1 MPDAPLSRRA
11 RRTFEEEAADR
22 AALNDP
28 TLSLAP
34 GLSSGEIPDASQLS
48 RRDRRRLERLARPL
62 EAWTAEEEMLATGQI
77 PAMTPER
84 IAEQERISREKAM
97 RAAQDAASASQELRV
112 LAEAEARQA
121 AWAAELPS
129 QQEPVRPFVNQPAP
143 AQPVVRPPAPDLAT
157 GQFAETAYAEPANSE
172 PQHDAPA
179 SRFDFPGLPPE
190 AESPDGRGV
199 AEPPADAPAS
209 TEPSGGYQPRL
220 ILEDEPLAPVVHA
233 DTHRAPDVAPEPV
246 QAPDSGSFPTGS
258 IATGQSRVL
267 DELFP
272 PGSNQAALRQQD
284 PFAHQAAQA
293 DAPAPASSDAIPTL
307 LPPQDGP
314 TGPSNPVEEI
324 RRLAA
329 EAMSG
334 IERASRS
341 EEAAPQQ
348 TPAQQTPS
356 QPVPVQQ
363 APVRGQSWDEVVA
376 AGSAA
381 PASQQAYDA
390 LGMSRADE
398 PVPTTTPGGG
408 LAPHHAAFD
417 QLASNTQGAAY
428 GAGIDERRQAP
439 ASGQFPSVQS
449 GQFPTQSGQ
458 FPTQSGQFPTQS
470 GQFPSV
476 QAEAPGVAPQPL
488 THPQGPAWA
497 THPLEAAQPT
507 QPAHADPNDFK
518 PVTDAPKPDFSG
530 LYQTSPTAQFGPG
543 SASSPTGQFGTVS
556 GTIPTGHMSTNPS
569 GTIRRLDMPD
579 VGGAKH
585 FKWLH
590 LAVIG
595 ALMFVLGVVIY
606 NAAFAQ

>member
-1 MPDAPLSRRA
+1 
-11 RRTFEEEAADR
+11 
-22 AALNDP
+22 
-28 TLSLAP
+28 
-34 GLSSGEIPDASQLS
+34 
-48 RRDRRRLERLARPL
+48 
-62 EAWTAEEEMLATGQI
+62 
-77 PAMTPER
+77 
-84 IAEQERISREKAM
+84 
-97 RAAQDAASASQELRV
+97 
-112 LAEAEARQA
+112 
-121 AWAAELPS
+121 
-129 QQEPVRPFVNQPAP
+129 
-143 AQPVVRPPAPDLAT
+143 
-157 GQFAETAYAEPANSE
+157 
-172 PQHDAPA
+172 
-179 SRFDFPGLPPE
+179 
-190 AESPDGRGV
+190 
-199 AEPPADAPAS
+199 
-209 TEPSGGYQPRL
+209 L
-220 ILEDEPLAPVVHA
+220 ILEDEPLTPVVHA
-233 DTHRAPDVAPEPV
+233 DTHHAPDAAPEPV
-246 QAPDSGSFPTGS
+246 RAPDSGPFPTGSIATGS

-348 TPAQQTPS
+348 TPSQQVPS
-356 QPVPVQQ
+356 QPVPVQQAPVQQ

-488 THPQGPAWA
+488 TRPQGPAWDA
-497 THPLEAAQPT
+497 HPLETVQAPQ
-507 QPAHADPNDFK
+507 QGQSDPNDFK
-518 PVTDAPKPDFSG
+518 PVTDVPTPDFSG
-530 LYQTSPTAQFGPG
+530 LYQASPTAQFGPVSG
-543 SASSPTGQFGTVS
+543 TIPTGQFGTVS
-556 GTIPTGHMSTNPS
+556 GSIPTGSTSTNPS